1 MPRRLAVLALLA
13 LTTTIGSYVG
23 PSPAAEV
30 SVATTSTTS
39 ATTTSAPAASTTRKP
54 ARKPGRPN
62 VVMMIVD
69 DMRADDLQYMP
80 NTRRLL
86 GSNGV
91 TFTNSFAPYPL
102 CCPARAS
109 IFTGQYTHNHGVYSV
124 AAPYAFPALKDQST
138 LATWLQGG
146 GYSTVF
152 LGKYMNGYGY
162 LPKPGRTTGNSLR
175 YVPPGW
181 TDWRASIEGGL
192 PKSHPDH
199 GSTYLYY
206 NTTLSDNG
214 RGFSNYK
221 GQYQSEVFGSLSR
234 RIILERAASKKPFF
248 FYASYAAPHNGGP
261 QERDD
266 VKYVTDDQ
274 GNTVKFGTPARPDWV
289 KGKFDDVITAAPGA
303 DWLDPDP
310 SDKPEHLRNLIAP
323 NAVELEAMLRLT
335 RQRAESLY
343 VVDKQVKRTV
353 KALADSGEL
362 ENTLVIF
369 TSDNGYF
376 LGEQRIRAGK
386 VLPHDPSLRTPLL
399 MRGPGIPAGEVREDP
414 FLSIDFAPTI
424 AAAARVTPGLPVDGV
439 SMLGVARRGDA
450 GWHRPV
456 LTETGPKSVIRDTD
470 EAGKPLDVDDPG
482 PRDLRWLIGIRTSR
496 YLYVDAASKEEV
508 LYDMATDPDQYHNL
522 VADPAY
528 ADVLSLLREQL
539 ARLRACDAAAC
550 RTPLPEQLAT
560 GPGR

>member
-1 MPRRLAVLALLA
+1 MRRRLVGLVLLA
-13 LTTTIGSYVG
+13 LTTSIGSYAG

-30 SVATTSTTS
+30 SMSATS
-39 ATTTSAPAASTTRKP
+39 AAGTSASAASVAKKPSRKQ
-54 ARKPGRPN
+54 GRPN

-80 NTRRLL
+80 RTRKLL
-86 GSNGV
+86 GDGGV
-91 TFTNSFAPYPL
+91 TFANSFAPYPL

-109 IFTGQYTHNHGVYSV
+109 IFTGQYTHNHCVYSTS
-124 AAPYAFPALKDQST
+124 APYAFPALKDQST
-138 LATWLQGG
+138 LATWLQDG

-162 LPKPGRTTGNSLR
+162 LPRPGRTTGNSLS

-181 TDWRASIEGGL
+181 SDWRAAIEGGL
-192 PKSHPDH
+192 PKGHPDY
-199 GSTYLYY
+199 GSTYFYF

-221 GQYQSEVFGSLSR
+221 GQYQSDVFGTLSR
-234 RIILERAASKKPFF
+234 RIILDRAASKKPFF
-248 FYASYAAPHNGGP
+248 LYASYAAPHNGGP
-261 QERDD
+261 QESDD

-274 GNTVKFGTPARPDWV
+274 GNSVKFGSPARPDWV
-289 KGKFDDVITAAPGA
+289 KGMFDDVITAAPGA
-303 DWLDPDP
+303 DWVDPDP
-310 SDKPEHLRNLIAP
+310 SDKPEHLRNRPAP
-323 NAVELEAMLRLT
+323 NTAELEAMLRVT

-343 VVDKQVKRTV
+343 VVDKAVKRTV
-353 KALADSGEL
+353 QALADSGEL
-362 ENTLVIF
+362 DNTLVIF

-376 LGEQRIRAGK
+376 LGEQGIRVGK
-386 VLPHDPSLRTPLL
+386 ILPHDPSLRTPLL

-424 AAAARVTPGLPVDGV
+424 AAAARVTPRLPVDGM
-439 SMLGVARRGDA
+439 SMLDVARGGDT
-450 GWHRPV
+450 GWSRAV
-456 LTETGPKSVIRDTD
+456 LTETGPKSVVRDTD
-470 EAGKPLDVDDPG
+470 EAGRALAVDDPG
-482 PRDLRWLIGIRTSR
+482 PRDLRFMIGIRTSR
-496 YLYVDAASKEEV
+496 YLYVDLASKEEE
-508 LYDMATDPDQYHNL
+508 LYDMATDPEQYHNL

-539 ARLRACDAAAC
+539 ARMRACDAADC

-560 GPGR
+560 GPRSAG